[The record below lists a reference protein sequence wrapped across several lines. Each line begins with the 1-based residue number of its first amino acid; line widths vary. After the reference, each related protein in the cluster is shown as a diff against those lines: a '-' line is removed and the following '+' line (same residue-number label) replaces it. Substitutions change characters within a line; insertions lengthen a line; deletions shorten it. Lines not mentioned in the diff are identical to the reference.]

1 MVHLQMVYLLKIV
14 IFHGYVKLPEGSF
27 CFLVEQYVLIMF
39 FKIPE
44 MMTFGKRGEVD
55 GFTHI

>member
-1 MVHLQMVYLLKIV
+1 MVYLLKMV